1 MHHASTM
8 NVYLKSITLEIL
20 LFLFLCAFIVAMM
33 VFASKRGW
41 ISHKVSKVAIVLTI
55 ALWLLLSAGALI
67 DVFNINKDISQNDFV
82 EEKLTVVTEE
92 YNLGTLELYSKKHV
106 HFQNESG
113 ETIKLWIRDDI
124 CSIESDFEGTVVY
137 ARRSK
142 CIVSVNVAQ
151 E

>member
-20 LFLFLCAFIVAMM
+20 LFLFVCVFIVAMM

-41 ISHKVSKVAIVLTI
+41 ISHKVSKVVIVLTI
-55 ALWLLLSAGALI
+55 ALWLLLSVGALI

-106 HFQNESG
+106 HCQNESG